1 MLDTAR
7 MINLFTAV
15 ETASNAG
22 ESLLRFIGERDERYA
37 LAFIFLNDKTAQSLW
52 AENDKVRTASYVDS
66 VFNAHNACVST
77 DALEVDLW
85 NSPVYSEPLL
95 LNTIKQFE
103 Q

>member
-1 MLDTAR
+1 MFDTAR
-7 MINLFTAV
+7 LINLFTAV

-52 AENDKVRTASYVDS
+52 AKNDKVRTASYVFS
-66 VFNAHNACVST
+66 VFIAHNASAST
-77 DALEVDLW
+77 DILEVDLW

-95 LNTIKQFE
+95 LNTIQQFE